1 MDSAAKLKVI
11 HMFNTMPPQFIL
23 WKSVPDM
30 PPKKPRKVPCDVT
43 GAATDPHDKTK
54 FMDYETAATVAA
66 GAGLNIGFVL
76 TKEDPYFLFDLD
88 DVRNPVTGDY
98 TDIAQAAAALFPGA
112 AMEVSYSQTG
122 MHIYGR
128 CDAERLRT
136 KKRKWQ
142 NNQFEFYTEG
152 RFVALG
158 HGAVGDINI
167 DWTQQLDGLI
177 PTRDVADLEAG
188 QDGPVPE
195 YTGTNWSD
203 EELVQKMLA
212 GGGSMAVQFGDK
224 ASVRDLWTCDVA
236 KLAAH
241 FPSAT
246 GDLFD
251 RSNADAALMSHLA
264 FWCGKDYQRM
274 DKLFRASGLF
284 RDKYDKRPDYR
295 QNTITGAISGCRNV
309 YSVAAKTTRAPLIS
323 GELMTIQ
330 DQLEHFKGCVYVA
343 ARRGI
348 LTPTGEILDRSQF
361 RATYGGF
368 KFLMTMVGTGS
379 TTDAF
384 EAFTEHKVTAF
395 PKVSDITFD
404 PTGEFQDI
412 LTDPDGIKRV
422 NVYRPRTPRR
432 VSGDP
437 SLFVD
442 LITTMIPDER
452 DRVILTSYMAAVCQ
466 YPGQKFLWAPLVQG
480 AQGNG
485 KSTLISVLRYC
496 VDGITQGVDDQAAK
510 YSVELLPRHL
520 DSQFNGVMESK
531 LLAVVHEMHTDSFK
545 DQRERQDYLKSLI
558 TEPTLTIERKGANQ
572 YTARNCMN
580 FLFCSNHRDAVR
592 LESAE
597 RRFAVFYTAQQTVD
611 DVRAAGIDF
620 KALWS
625 WLRADGFAIVYDYLM
640 TYQIPDEF
648 NPAGDATRA
657 PVTSSTAAAVSE
669 SRSPVERLILE
680 AVADDEPGFKNGW
693 VSVAKV
699 NHLCERDGIK
709 PLAGR
714 ALPCI
719 MRALGYNRIGRV
731 RANVLFEGGGA
742 TTLWCREQLG
752 QDAQIADHAP
762 SHLVEKY
769 RADQQYSVPVG
780 FN

>member
-1 MDSAAKLKVI
+1 
-11 HMFNTMPPQFIL
+11 MFNTMPAQFIL

-30 PPKKPRKVPCDVT
+30 PPKKDRKVPCDVN
-43 GAATDPHDKTK
+43 GAATDPHDPAK
-54 FMDYETAATVAA
+54 FMTYEEASTVA
-66 GAGLNIGFVL
+66 GSTGYNVGFVL
-76 TKEDPYFLFDLD
+76 TKDDPYFLFDLD
-88 DVRNPVTGDY
+88 DVRDPVTGQY
-98 TDIAQAAAALFPGA
+98 SDIAQAAVALFPGA

-122 MHIYGR
+122 MHVYGR

-136 KKRKWQ
+136 KRRKWQ

-158 HGAVGDINI
+158 HGAQGDVEI
-167 DWTQQLDGLI
+167 DWTNQLDGLI

-188 QDGPVPE
+188 QDGPVAE
-195 YTGTNWSD
+195 YTLGGISD
-203 EELVQKMLA
+203 EELIVKMMNNT
-212 GGGSMAVQFGDK
+212 GSMAAKFGDK

-241 FPSAT
+241 YPSQH

-251 RSNADAALMSHLA
+251 RSGAEMALLAHLA
-264 FWCGKDYQRM
+264 FWTGKDYARM
-274 DKLFRASGLF
+274 DSLFRQSGLM
-284 RDKYDKRPDYR
+284 REKWNRSDIR
-295 QNTITGAISGCRNV
+295 QSGITKAIAGCRNV
-309 YSVAAKTTRAPLIS
+309 YSVATKATGPALVSAEI
-323 GELMTIQ
+323 MTIQ
-330 DQLEHFKGCVYVA
+330 EQLEHFKGCVYVA

-348 LTPTGEILDRSQF
+348 LTPTGEILDRAQF

-384 EAFTEHKVTAF
+384 EAFTEHKVTKF

-404 PTGEFQDI
+404 PTGQFLDI
-412 LTDPDGIKRV
+412 LVDPDGIKRV

-437 SLFVD
+437 SPFVD
-442 LITTMIPDER
+442 LVVKMLPDER
-452 DRVILTSYMAAVCQ
+452 DRAILTSYMAAVCQ
-466 YPGQKFLWAPLVQG
+466 YPGRKFLWAPVVQG

-510 YSVELLPRHL
+510 YTVELLPRHL

-572 YTARNCMN
+572 YTARNHMN
-580 FLFCSNHRDAVR
+580 FMFCSNHRDAVR

-597 RRFAVFYTAQQTVD
+597 RRFAVFYTAQQTAD

-625 WLRADGFAIVYDYLM
+625 WLRADGFAIIYDYLM
-640 TYQIPDEF
+640 AYQIPDEF

-657 PVTSSTAAAVSE
+657 PVTSSTDQAVAE
-669 SRSPVERLILE
+669 SRSPVERLIIE
-680 AVADDEPGFKNGW
+680 AVADGEPGFRNNW
-693 VSVAKV
+693 VSTAKV

-709 PLAGR
+709 PPVGR
-714 ALPCI
+714 ALPGV
-719 MRALGYNRIGRV
+719 MRALGYSRVGRL
-731 RANVLFEGGGA
+731 RDIFEEGGS
-742 TTLWCREQLG
+742 TTLWSREQFG
-752 QDAQIADHAP
+752 QAVQELDRAP
-762 SHLVEKY
+762 SHLAEKY
-769 RADQQYSVPVG
+769 RSDQGYSVAAG